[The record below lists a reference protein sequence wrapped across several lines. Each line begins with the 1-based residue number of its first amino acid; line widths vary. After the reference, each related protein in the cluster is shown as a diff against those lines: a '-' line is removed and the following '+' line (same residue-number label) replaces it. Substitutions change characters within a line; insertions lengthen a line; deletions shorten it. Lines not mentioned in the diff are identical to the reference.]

1 MNADIDITGVVL
13 TTERLI
19 LRSWRMDDLND
30 FFENASVEDIEDGV
44 LTREMWIAAR

>member
-19 LRSWRMDDLND
+19 LRPWRMDDLND
-30 FFENASVEDIEDGV
+30 FQAVSLYFGK
-44 LTREMWIAAR
+44 